1 MEPLLETI
9 DLDVEESN
17 ELLFKIK
24 VEGIE
29 QAPARVRMVCE
40 VGDISYMFTGQPT
53 GDDGLVQF
61 ILPILKDKIREGTY
75 LSRVEVLIENRY
87 FAPINFNVNFKKA
100 VTVVAESVQ
109 LPQRKPV
116 PQVTVTAVPVVVKKP
131 TVTAE
136 ARETRQTPGNL
147 APPASAPKKPAPP
160 PAPST
165 LKERRAIREKVIN
178 EVDDDSAD
186 LIKELARGFMKGKR

>member
-61 ILPILKDKIREGTY
+61 ILPVMKDKLKEGTY

-87 FAPINFNVNFKKA
+87 FAPVNFNVNFKKA

-109 LPQRKPV
+109 VPQRKAV
-116 PQVTVTAVPVVVKKP
+116 PQVTVTATQVTKP
-131 TVTAE
+131 
-136 ARETRQTPGNL
+136 
-147 APPASAPKKPAPP
+147 KPAAVVEVKAPVRVVPPVPP
-160 PAPST
+160 PAPRVPST
-165 LKERRAIREKVIN
+165 LKERRAVREQVID
-178 EVDDDSAD
+178 EVDDDSAS
-186 LIKELARGFMKGKR
+186 LIKELARGFMKRK